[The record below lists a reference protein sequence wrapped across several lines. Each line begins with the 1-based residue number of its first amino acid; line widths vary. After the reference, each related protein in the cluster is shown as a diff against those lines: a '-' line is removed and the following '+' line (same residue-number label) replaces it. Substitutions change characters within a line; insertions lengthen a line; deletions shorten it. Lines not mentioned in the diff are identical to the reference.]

1 MEGRAVFLDRDG
13 VLVED
18 KGLITQALDVRILE
32 GVPDALRQLHSRG
45 YCLIVVSNQAVVARG
60 LLSEKEVVCLHG
72 QILQMLV
79 DKGAPLLDAFYYCPH
94 HPNATLASFRVA
106 CECRKPRPGML
117 FKAAYEHDIDLWK
130 SVMIGDRLTDIIAGS
145 TAGCRTVLVES
156 GAHARVPIE
165 SADIVDISVE
175 PSFRC
180 ASLAEAASWI
190 IRST

>member
-32 GVPDALRQLHSRG
+32 GVPDALRQLHSHG

-60 LLSEKEVVCLHG
+60 LLSEKEVVRLNE
-72 QILQMLV
+72 QIIQMLV

-94 HPNATLASFRVA
+94 HPNATLPYFRVA

-117 FKAAYEHDIDLWK
+117 FKAANEHGLDLRK
-130 SVMIGDRLTDIIAGS
+130 SIMIGDRLTDIIAGAR
-145 TAGCRTVLVES
+145 AGCRTVLVES
-156 GAHARVPIE
+156 GAHMRMPIE
-165 SADIVDISVE
+165 SSDIVDISVE

-190 IRST
+190 IGSA